1 MNGNPG
7 GYGYGYNQPY
17 GWAPQPY
24 QKPKNNLSDL
34 IVGVFLGLLYPLIHI
49 ALMYGVQL
57 TVIAVLAVGMA
68 FNMQGEPNAAE
79 ISKQLYEKL
88 LPMAEMLSA
97 ISNILTVI
105 TVLLIYFFVM
115 RARQREGKAITSP
128 KEYFSLK
135 PVSPTLLL
143 KIVLTTFFLYFAV
156 SGFLVLVEL
165 AFPDLM
171 QEYTDSSELIDG
183 STNWFW
189 SFVATVIM
197 APLCEELIYRNCAIS
212 QMRKKISPVWA
223 IAITSVVF
231 GLVHG
236 SFIWMCYAAALGF
249 VFGFLF
255 VRSDSIF
262 PSLTAHFVFNL
273 IGFFHSLVIKAIEG
287 SELGIQIFGIVSMVL
302 MLSSVVGTPLTLIW
316 VFRSMPKKMETPTGN
331 PASEEGFGQSAPTEG
346 AQTPPPG
353 GYPYGNPYGGN
364 PYGGNPYG
372 GNPYGGNPYG
382 SYGAGQSPCGQ
393 SSQPYGV
400 PYGYDPRNMPP
411 TSGRWVFYP
420 GYGWYFLAT
429 PTPNPEKTPEDTD
442 SSYDR
447 EKAAPPEA
455 VKEDTAKSDATD
467 TDGNLPDTETVTDS
481 DTKQE

>member
-68 FNMQGEPNAAE
+68 FNMQGEPNAE
-79 ISKQLYEKL
+79 EVSKQLYEKL

-97 ISNILTVI
+97 ISNILTVV

-115 RARQREGKAITSP
+115 RARQREGKAITTP

-135 PVSPTLLL
+135 PVSLTLLL

-171 QEYTDSSELIDG
+171 QEYTDSSEMIDG

-197 APLCEELIYRNCAIS
+197 APLCEELIYRNCAIG

-223 IAITSVVF
+223 IAITSLVF

-273 IGFFHSLVIKAIEG
+273 IGFTHSLVIAAIEG
-287 SELGIQIFGIVSMVL
+287 SELGTQIFGIVSMVL
-302 MLSSVVGTPLTLIW
+302 MISSVVGTPLTLIW
-316 VFRSMPKKMETPTGN
+316 VFRSMPKKMETPTGGA
-331 PASEEGFGQSAPTEG
+331 ASQEGYGQASPTEG
-346 AQTPPPG
+346 TQTPPNG
-353 GYPYGNPYGGN
+353 GSYPYGNPYGGN
-364 PYGGNPYG
+364 PYE
-372 GNPYGGNPYG
+372 
-382 SYGAGQSPCGQ
+382 SYGAGQSPYGQ
-393 SSQPYGV
+393 PYQPYGA
-400 PYGYDPRNMPP
+400 PYGYDPRNASPVN
-411 TSGRWVFYP
+411 GRWVFYP

-429 PTPNPEKTPEDTD
+429 PTPTPEKTPEETD
-442 SSYDR
+442 SSFV

-455 VKEDTAKSDATD
+455 VEEDTAKSDATD
-467 TDGNLPDTETVTDS
+467 TDGKLPDTESVTDS